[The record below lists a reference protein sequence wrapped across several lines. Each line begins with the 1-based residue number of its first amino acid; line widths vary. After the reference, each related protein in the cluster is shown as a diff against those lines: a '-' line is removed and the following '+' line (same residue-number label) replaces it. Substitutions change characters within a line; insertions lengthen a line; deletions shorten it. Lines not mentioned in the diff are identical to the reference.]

1 MSRLFFLPILQKRC
15 YNAAP
20 SIWGFL
26 TALILES
33 QVVVDISGA
42 LK

>member
-1 MSRLFFLPILQKRC
+1 MSRLFFLPIFRNRC

-20 SIWGFL
+20 SFMGLFND
-26 TALILES
+26 LISGPE
-33 QVVVDISGA
+33 VVDDISGA